1 MNALQILVIED
12 DVVLGETVAEM
23 LELLGFASELISD
36 GLQSIQRLSEVAPQL
51 VLLDVHMPGCN
62 GVDILARIRAD
73 ERLRGIKVIMTT
85 ADKYLDLAHLSQAD
99 AVLYKPYTIQAFEVA
114 INQVMNAPAHAS
126 LPLIPL
132 PTGY

>member
-1 MNALQILVIED
+1 
-12 DVVLGETVAEM
+12 M
-23 LELLGFASELISD
+23 LELLGFTSELISD

-73 ERLRGIKVIMTT
+73 ERLRDIKVIMTT

-126 LPLIPL
+126 L
-132 PTGY
+132 